1 MHNCATFTAAV
12 YINKARIG
20 SKHPPRCSQPL
31 FTTVNTIVRR
41 GGKLM

>member
-12 YINKARIG
+12 YINALQGTIG
-20 SKHPPRCSQPL
+20 FKHRHDALL
-31 FTTVNTIVRR
+31 FTTVSTIVRR